1 MENHLSGKNNQW
13 LQKVDFGRLFEEQKN
28 LVFKTAYLMYGN
40 KDDADEA
47 LQEVFL
53 LVFHSLG
60 TYDPE
65 KGALTT
71 WLHRITINYC
81 LGHKR
86 KQKFQPESLDENQ
99 SLASEE
105 SIEKRIQS
113 TAARREVQ
121 KEIMQLSEK
130 LRAVIVLRYYWEL
143 PYAEIASILDIPL
156 GTVKSR
162 LDLALHTLEKNIR
175 TSENLLI
182 VKDHQNGSVFYDL

>member
-1 MENHLSGKNNQW
+1 MENDLSAKNNQR
-13 LQKVDFGRLFEEQKN
+13 LQKDDFGRLFEEHKN
-28 LVFKTAYLMYGN
+28 LVYKTAYLMYGN

-60 TYDPE
+60 MYDPA

-86 KQKFQPESLDENQ
+86 KQRLQLDSLDENQ
-99 SLASEE
+99 NLASEE
-105 SIEKRIQS
+105 SVEKRIQS
-113 TAARREVQ
+113 VAARREIR
-121 KEIMQLSEK
+121 KAIMQLSEK

-175 TSENLLI
+175 ISESSLI
-182 VKDHQNGSVFYDL
+182 LKDCQNGSVFYDL

>member
-1 MENHLSGKNNQW
+1 MENDLSAKNNQR
-13 LQKVDFGRLFEEQKN
+13 LQKDDFGQLFEEHKN
-28 LVFKTAYLMYGN
+28 LVYKTAYLMYGN

-60 TYDPE
+60 MYDPA

-86 KQKFQPESLDENQ
+86 KQRLQFDSLDENQ
-99 SLASEE
+99 NLASEE
-105 SIEKRIQS
+105 SVEKRIQS
-113 TAARREVQ
+113 VAARREIR
-121 KEIMQLSEK
+121 KAIMQLSEK

-162 LDLALHTLEKNIR
+162 LDLALHTLEKSIR
-175 TSENLLI
+175 ISESSLI
-182 VKDHQNGSVFYDL
+182 LKDCQNGSVFYDL

>member
-1 MENHLSGKNNQW
+1 MENDLSAKNNQR
-13 LQKVDFGRLFEEQKN
+13 LQKDDFGQLFEEHKN
-28 LVFKTAYLMYGN
+28 LVYKTAYLMYGN

-60 TYDPE
+60 MYDPA

-86 KQKFQPESLDENQ
+86 KQRLQLDSLDENQ
-99 SLASEE
+99 NLASEE
-105 SIEKRIQS
+105 SVEKRIQS
-113 TAARREVQ
+113 VAARREIR
-121 KEIMQLSEK
+121 KAIMQLSEK

-175 TSENLLI
+175 ISESSLI
-182 VKDHQNGSVFYDL
+182 LKDCQNGSVFYDL

>member
-1 MENHLSGKNNQW
+1 MSAKNNQR
-13 LQKVDFGRLFEEQKN
+13 LQKDDFGQLFEEHKN
-28 LVFKTAYLMYGN
+28 LVYKTAYLMYGN

-60 TYDPE
+60 MYDPA

-86 KQKFQPESLDENQ
+86 KQRLQLDSLDENQ
-99 SLASEE
+99 NLASEE
-105 SIEKRIQS
+105 SVEKRIQS
-113 TAARREVQ
+113 VAARREIR
-121 KEIMQLSEK
+121 KAIMQLSEK

-175 TSENLLI
+175 ISESSLI
-182 VKDHQNGSVFYDL
+182 LKDCQNGSVFYDL